1 MTAFFVWLASLFFP
15 VAPLSNV
22 DAKSAAAV
30 AVAYAIVAPS
40 SGEPTPPP
48 PPGPK
53 PKPECCGDCRGT
65 GFVTH
70 GDGHKTPC
78 PCPKTCP
85 CKGGK

>member
-15 VAPLSNV
+15 VAPPASNV

-40 SGEPTPPP
+40 SGEPTPP